1 MKKLLLAVA
10 AVAALVACTGKTA
23 LEKEL
28 VGSYTAK
35 PEIEIADSTD
45 FGAQMAAAML
55 SQMKMDMNFKDN
67 GTVDMTVSMGPNSQ
81 SSIQNWKIKADS
93 LIMTDSLQTVQSFGI
108 VKTPEGFTLTSE
120 QLNLILTPKAE

>member
-1 MKKLLLAVA
+1 MKKLLLAVV
-10 AVAALVACTGKTA
+10 AVAALVACSGKSG

-28 VGSYTAK
+28 VGNYAAK

-67 GTVDMTVSMGPNSQ
+67 GTMDMTVSMGANSQ
-81 SSIQNWKIKADS
+81 SSTQKWEIKADS
-93 LIMTDSLQTVQSFGI
+93 LILTDSTKMTQAFGI
-108 VKTPEGFTLTSE
+108 AKTAEGFKLTSE
-120 QLNLILTPKAE
+120 QLNLVLTPKAQ